1 MNFSFKNRTVYQGVF
16 LKIRSFILLLFSKS
30 VQTNFMGIATDFPKL
45 AADTILNRIDKQR
58 EFLHLSRNDV
68 ASVAGINQLS
78 FINNFKKHKIPKFN
92 DLYRIS
98 NALGITF
105 DTLVAE
111 KEPEY
116 LTDKNNVI
124 YWTTLTEKDTLPN
137 SQLMQNSDK
146 NAIVRA
152 FNSLSEG
159 LDAGNLIRNPET
171 AGTSDEYRFCI
182 FFEFLRAEEVDGLF
196 LMSEIIHVLN
206 KAFGVEDFQISTFS
220 LQMAFYE
227 MANSLWL
234 HSYLPVASI
243 WQTIDDKISSRY
255 DFKSNFYKDSGISSR
270 SYSEY
275 QDATTTMAS
284 PSTDTMLKILKL
296 LDIDNVDE
304 AIRSR
309 IPETFDAPSLSN
321 ISFYVNYEPMT
332 NETLKATL
340 KTVPSLAQFMN
351 GIFSLGFKDLA
362 RIKNLTDAAV
372 RNPYSNFN
380 SDRSTATRTSD

>member
-1 MNFSFKNRTVYQGVF
+1 MNFSFENRTVYQGVF

-30 VQTNFMGIATDFPKL
+30 VQTNFMGSATVFPKL

-182 FFEFLRAEEVDGLF
+182 FYEFLRAEEVDGLF

-309 IPETFDAPSLSN
+309 IPETFDTPSLSN
-321 ISFYVNYEPMT
+321 ISSYVNYEPMT
-332 NETLKATL
+332 NETLKITL

-380 SDRSTATRTSD
+380 SDRSTATRTSG

>member
-1 MNFSFKNRTVYQGVF
+1 M
-16 LKIRSFILLLFSKS
+16 KIRSVILLLFSKS
-30 VQTNFMGIATDFPKL
+30 VQTIFMGIATDFPKL

-159 LDAGNLIRNPET
+159 LDAGNLVKNPET

-182 FFEFLRAEEVDGLF
+182 FYAFLHAEEVDGLF

-362 RIKNLTDAAV
+362 RIKNLTDTAA

-380 SDRSTATRTSD
+380 SDRSAATRTSD

>member
-1 MNFSFKNRTVYQGVF
+1 MRFFF
-16 LKIRSFILLLFSKS
+16 LLFFSKS
-30 VQTNFMGIATDFPKL
+30 VQTYFMGIATDFPKL

-182 FFEFLRAEEVDGLF
+182 FYEFLRAEEVDGLF

-362 RIKNLTDAAV
+362 RIKNLTDTAA

>member
-1 MNFSFKNRTVYQGVF
+1 MRFFF
-16 LKIRSFILLLFSKS
+16 LLFFSKS
-30 VQTNFMGIATDFPKL
+30 VQTYFMGIATDFPKL

-182 FFEFLRAEEVDGLF
+182 FYEFLRAEEVDGLF

-309 IPETFDAPSLSN
+309 IPETFDTTSLSN
-321 ISFYVNYEPMT
+321 ISSYVNYEPIT

>member
-1 MNFSFKNRTVYQGVF
+1 M
-16 LKIRSFILLLFSKS
+16 KIRSVILLLFSKS
-30 VQTNFMGIATDFPKL
+30 VQTKFMGIATDFPKL

-182 FFEFLRAEEVDGLF
+182 FYEFLRAEEVDGLF

-309 IPETFDAPSLSN
+309 IPETFDVPPSSN
-321 ISFYVNYEPMT
+321 ISFYVNYEPVI
-332 NETLKATL
+332 NETLKASL
-340 KTVPSLAQFMN
+340 KTVPFLALFMN
-351 GIFSLGFKDLA
+351 AIFSLGFKDLA
-362 RIKNLTDAAV
+362 RIKNLADAAA
-372 RNPYSNFN
+372 RNPYSNF
-380 SDRSTATRTSD
+380 SYDKSTTTRTPDDKHEPIPTTEQ

>member
-1 MNFSFKNRTVYQGVF
+1 
-16 LKIRSFILLLFSKS
+16 
-30 VQTNFMGIATDFPKL
+30 MGIATDFPKL

-182 FFEFLRAEEVDGLF
+182 FMSSCVQKK
-196 LMSEIIHVLN
+196 LM
-206 KAFGVEDFQISTFS
+206 G
-220 LQMAFYE
+220 
-227 MANSLWL
+227 
-234 HSYLPVASI
+234 
-243 WQTIDDKISSRY
+243 
-255 DFKSNFYKDSGISSR
+255 
-270 SYSEY
+270 
-275 QDATTTMAS
+275 
-284 PSTDTMLKILKL
+284 
-296 LDIDNVDE
+296 
-304 AIRSR
+304 
-309 IPETFDAPSLSN
+309 
-321 ISFYVNYEPMT
+321 SF
-332 NETLKATL
+332 
-340 KTVPSLAQFMN
+340 
-351 GIFSLGFKDLA
+351 
-362 RIKNLTDAAV
+362 
-372 RNPYSNFN
+372 
-380 SDRSTATRTSD
+380 

>member
-1 MNFSFKNRTVYQGVF
+1 MNFSFENRTVYQGVF

-30 VQTNFMGIATDFPKL
+30 VQTNFMGSATDFPKL

-116 LTDKNNVI
+116 LTDTDNVI

-182 FFEFLRAEEVDGLF
+182 FYEFLRAEEVDGLF

-309 IPETFDAPSLSN
+309 IPETFDTPLLSN

-362 RIKNLTDAAV
+362 RIKNLTDTAV

-380 SDRSTATRTSD
+380 SDRSIATRTSD

>member
-1 MNFSFKNRTVYQGVF
+1 MNFSFENRTVYQGVF

-30 VQTNFMGIATDFPKL
+30 VQTNFMGSATDFPKL

-182 FFEFLRAEEVDGLF
+182 FYEFLRAEEVDGLF

-296 LDIDNVDE
+296 LGIDNVDE

-309 IPETFDAPSLSN
+309 IPETFDTPSLSN

-380 SDRSTATRTSD
+380 SERSTATRTSD

>member
-1 MNFSFKNRTVYQGVF
+1 M
-16 LKIRSFILLLFSKS
+16 KIRSVILLLFSKS

-182 FFEFLRAEEVDGLF
+182 FYEFLRAEEVDGLF

>member
-1 MNFSFKNRTVYQGVF
+1 M
-16 LKIRSFILLLFSKS
+16 KIRSVILLLFSKS
-30 VQTNFMGIATDFPKL
+30 VQTKFMGIATDFPKL

-182 FFEFLRAEEVDGLF
+182 FYEFLRAEEVDGLF

-275 QDATTTMAS
+275 QDATATMAS

-309 IPETFDAPSLSN
+309 IPETFDTPSLSN
-321 ISFYVNYEPMT
+321 ISFYGNYEPMT

>member
-1 MNFSFKNRTVYQGVF
+1 M
-16 LKIRSFILLLFSKS
+16 KIRSVILLLFSKS

-159 LDAGNLIRNPET
+159 LDAGNLVKNPET

-182 FFEFLRAEEVDGLF
+182 FYAFLHAEEVDGLF

-309 IPETFDAPSLSN
+309 IPETFDTPSLSN
-321 ISFYVNYEPMT
+321 ISSYVNYEPMT
-332 NETLKATL
+332 NETLKITL

-380 SDRSTATRTSD
+380 SDRSTATRTSG

>member
-1 MNFSFKNRTVYQGVF
+1 M
-16 LKIRSFILLLFSKS
+16 KIRSVILLLFSKS
-30 VQTNFMGIATDFPKL
+30 VQTKFMGIATDFPKL

-182 FFEFLRAEEVDGLF
+182 FYEFLRAEEVDGLF

-234 HSYLPVASI
+234 HSYIPVASI

-309 IPETFDAPSLSN
+309 IPETFDVPPSSN
-321 ISFYVNYEPMT
+321 ISFYVNYEPVI
-332 NETLKATL
+332 NETLKASL
-340 KTVPSLAQFMN
+340 KTVPFLALFMN
-351 GIFSLGFKDLA
+351 AIFSLGFKDLA
-362 RIKNLTDAAV
+362 RIKNLADAAA
-372 RNPYSNFN
+372 RNPYSNF
-380 SDRSTATRTSD
+380 SYDKSTTTRTPDDKHEPIPTTEQ